1 LQELSRHLN
10 YQDKRLNVLFLF
22 RMYEIIRK
30 TAWKGHHRRNR
41 APNRRAW
48 AHRNRHPGNR
58 MTGRLVSIFGGAHID
73 RRARISGTTAPGAS
87 NPGTWFEEAGG
98 GGFNAARNLARLGL
112 EVRMVS
118 PRGGDAS
125 GETVALAAQQAGVID
140 RPFTFLDRKTPSYT
154 AILENDGNLVIA
166 LADMDLYRL
175 FSPRRLQQ
183 HATREIVSSS
193 DLIVT
198 DANLPE
204 DTIAALIRKAASE
217 EKITAGIAI
226 SPAKVVRFG
235 KCLGDIDILFMN
247 EAEAR
252 ALTGSDAAEATE
264 WPALLE
270 TTGLKGGV
278 ITRGSKPAIAF
289 RGDEI
294 VAVAPPALDQLGD
307 VTGAGDALAA
317 GFLSALLE
325 GQSLETCLRTG
336 VAAAGIT
343 VRSPL
348 AVSEKMS
355 RQTLAEAIV
364 LVPPAE
370 ILS

>member
-1 LQELSRHLN
+1 
-10 YQDKRLNVLFLF
+10 
-22 RMYEIIRK
+22 
-30 TAWKGHHRRNR
+30 
-41 APNRRAW
+41 
-48 AHRNRHPGNR
+48 
-58 MTGRLVSIFGGAHID
+58 MTVSKLSIFGGAHLD
-73 RRARISGTTAPGAS
+73 RRGRISGTTAAGAS

-112 EVRMVS
+112 EVRMIS
-118 PRGGDAS
+118 PRGGDAA
-125 GETVALAAQQAGVID
+125 GQTVADAAAAAGVID
-140 RPFTFLDRKTPSYT
+140 NPFIFLDRKTPSYT

-166 LADMDLYRL
+166 LADMDLYQL
-175 FSPRRLQQ
+175 FSPRRLLQR
-183 HATREIVSSS
+183 AMREVVSSS

-204 DTIAALIRKAASE
+204 ETLTSLIERAAQQSKPVAAIAV
-217 EKITAGIAI
+217 
-226 SPAKVVRFG
+226 SPAKVVRLSSSLSGISF
-235 KCLGDIDILFMN
+235 LFMN

-252 ALTGSDAAEATE
+252 ALTGREDATTEAAE
-264 WPALLE
+264 WPALLRAA
-270 TTGLKGGV
+270 GLTSGV
-278 ITRGSKPAIAF
+278 ITRGGLPAIAF
-289 RGDEI
+289 RQGQT
-294 VAVAPPALDQLGD
+294 VSVAPPALDALGD

-317 GFLSALLE
+317 GFLAAFLE
-325 GQSLETCLRTG
+325 GEPLDLCLRSG

-355 RQTLAEAIV
+355 REVLRDAIR

>member
-1 LQELSRHLN
+1 
-10 YQDKRLNVLFLF
+10 
-22 RMYEIIRK
+22 
-30 TAWKGHHRRNR
+30 
-41 APNRRAW
+41 
-48 AHRNRHPGNR
+48 
-58 MTGRLVSIFGGAHID
+58 MTGSKVSIFGGAHID
-73 RRARISGTTAPGAS
+73 RRGRISGATAPGAS
-87 NPGTWFEEAGG
+87 NPGSWFEEAGG

-112 EVRMVS
+112 EVSMIS
-118 PRGGDAS
+118 PRGGDAA
-125 GETVALAAQQAGVID
+125 GETVAQAAAAAGVID
-140 RPFTFLDRKTPSYT
+140 YPFIFLDRKTPSYT

-183 HATREIVSSS
+183 RAMREVVSSS

-204 DTIAALIRKAASE
+204 ETLASLIERAARESKPIAA
-217 EKITAGIAI
+217 IAI
-226 SPAKVVRFG
+226 SPAKVVRLANSLAGLSF
-235 KCLGDIDILFMN
+235 LFMN

-252 ALTGSDAAEATE
+252 ALTGRDVTEAAE
-264 WPALLE
+264 WPALLRAA
-270 TTGLKGGV
+270 GLSGGV
-278 ITRGSKPAIAF
+278 ITRGGKPAIAF
-289 RGDEI
+289 RLGE
-294 VAVAPPALDQLGD
+294 AVTVTPPALDTLGD

-317 GFLSALLE
+317 GFLAAYLGGEPLDI
-325 GQSLETCLRTG
+325 CLRSG

-355 RQTLAEAIV
+355 REMLAEAIR

>member
-1 LQELSRHLN
+1 
-10 YQDKRLNVLFLF
+10 
-22 RMYEIIRK
+22 
-30 TAWKGHHRRNR
+30 
-41 APNRRAW
+41 
-48 AHRNRHPGNR
+48 
-58 MTGRLVSIFGGAHID
+58 MTGSKVSIFGGAHID
-73 RRARISGTTAPGAS
+73 RRGRISGATVPSAS
-87 NPGTWFEEAGG
+87 NPGSWFEEAGG

-112 EVRMVS
+112 EVRMIS
-118 PRGGDAS
+118 PRGGDAA
-125 GETVALAAQQAGVID
+125 GDTVAEAAAAAGVID
-140 RPFTFLDRKTPSYT
+140 NPFVFLDRKTPSYT

-183 HATREIVSSS
+183 RAMREVVSLS
-193 DLIVT
+193 DLVVT

-204 DTIAALIRKAASE
+204 ETLASLIERAAQESKPVAA
-217 EKITAGIAI
+217 IAI
-226 SPAKVVRFG
+226 SPAKVVRLANSLAGISF
-235 KCLGDIDILFMN
+235 LFMN

-252 ALTGSDAAEATE
+252 ALTGRDVTEAAA
-264 WPALLE
+264 WPAPLQAA
-270 TTGLKGGV
+270 GLSGGV
-278 ITRGSKPAIAF
+278 ITRGGRSAIAF
-289 RGDEI
+289 RQGQTI
-294 VAVAPPALDQLGD
+294 TVAPPALDALGD

-317 GFLSALLE
+317 GFLAAFLE
-325 GQSLETCLRTG
+325 GEPLDVCLRSG

-355 RQTLAEAIV
+355 REALREAIR

>member
-1 LQELSRHLN
+1 
-10 YQDKRLNVLFLF
+10 
-22 RMYEIIRK
+22 M
-30 TAWKGHHRRNR
+30 TASK
-41 APNRRAW
+41 
-48 AHRNRHPGNR
+48 
-58 MTGRLVSIFGGAHID
+58 VSIFGGAHID
-73 RRARISGTTAPGAS
+73 RRGRISGATAPGAS
-87 NPGTWFEEAGG
+87 NPGSWFEEAGG

-112 EVRMVS
+112 EVRMIS
-118 PRGGDAS
+118 PRGGDAA
-125 GETVALAAQQAGVID
+125 GNTVSQAAADAGVID
-140 RPFTFLDRKTPSYT
+140 NPFIFLDRKTPSYT
-154 AILENDGNLVIA
+154 AVLENDGNLVIA

-183 HATREIVSSS
+183 RAMREVIASS

-204 DTIAALIRKAASE
+204 ETLASLVERAAREGKPVAA
-217 EKITAGIAI
+217 IAI
-226 SPAKVVRFG
+226 SPAKVVRLANSLAGITF
-235 KCLGDIDILFMN
+235 LFMN

-252 ALTGSDAAEATE
+252 ALIGRDVADATE
-264 WPALLE
+264 WPALFQAA
-270 TTGLKGGV
+270 GLSGGV
-278 ITRGSKPAIAF
+278 VTRGGRPAIAF
-289 RGDEI
+289 RHGQA
-294 VAVAPPALDQLGD
+294 VAIAPPALNTLGD

-317 GFLSALLE
+317 GFLSAFLE
-325 GQSLETCLRTG
+325 GEPLTTCLRSG

-355 RQTLAEAIV
+355 RAALADAIR

>member
-1 LQELSRHLN
+1 
-10 YQDKRLNVLFLF
+10 
-22 RMYEIIRK
+22 
-30 TAWKGHHRRNR
+30 
-41 APNRRAW
+41 
-48 AHRNRHPGNR
+48 
-58 MTGRLVSIFGGAHID
+58 MTGSIVSIFGGAHID
-73 RRARISGTTAPGAS
+73 RRGRISGTTAAGAS

-112 EVRMVS
+112 EVRMIS
-118 PRGGDAS
+118 PRGGDAA
-125 GETVALAAQQAGVID
+125 GETVAQAAAAAGVID
-140 RPFTFLDRKTPSYT
+140 HPFIFLDRKTPSYT

-183 HATREIVSSS
+183 RAMREVVSSS

-204 DTIAALIRKAASE
+204 ETLADLIERAARESKPVAA
-217 EKITAGIAI
+217 IAI
-226 SPAKVVRFG
+226 SPAKVVRLANNLAGLSF
-235 KCLGDIDILFMN
+235 LFMN

-252 ALTGSDAAEATE
+252 ALTGRDATE
-264 WPALLE
+264 GAKWPTLLHDA
-270 TTGLKGGV
+270 GLSGGV
-278 ITRGSKPAIAF
+278 ITRGGRPAIAF
-289 RGDEI
+289 RHGQT
-294 VAVAPPALDQLGD
+294 VSVAPPALDALGD

-317 GFLSALLE
+317 GFLAAFLE
-325 GQSLETCLRTG
+325 KEPLDLCLRSG

-355 RQTLAEAIV
+355 REMLREAIR

>member
-1 LQELSRHLN
+1 
-10 YQDKRLNVLFLF
+10 
-22 RMYEIIRK
+22 
-30 TAWKGHHRRNR
+30 
-41 APNRRAW
+41 
-48 AHRNRHPGNR
+48 
-58 MTGRLVSIFGGAHID
+58 MTGSKVSIFGGAHID
-73 RRARISGTTAPGAS
+73 RRGRICGATAPGAS
-87 NPGTWFEEAGG
+87 NPGSWFEEAGG

-112 EVRMVS
+112 EVRMIS
-118 PRGGDAS
+118 PRGGDAA
-125 GETVALAAQQAGVID
+125 GDTVAEAAAAAGVID
-140 RPFTFLDRKTPSYT
+140 NPFVFLDRKTPSYT

-183 HATREIVSSS
+183 RAMREVVSSS

-204 DTIAALIRKAASE
+204 ETLASLIERAAQQAKPIAA
-217 EKITAGIAI
+217 IAI
-226 SPAKVVRFG
+226 SPAKVVRLANSLAGLSF
-235 KCLGDIDILFMN
+235 LFMN

-252 ALTGSDAAEATE
+252 TLTGSDVTEAAE
-264 WPALLE
+264 WPALLQAA
-270 TTGLKGGV
+270 GLSGGV
-278 ITRGSKPAIAF
+278 ITRGGRPALAF
-289 RGDEI
+289 RQGQA
-294 VAVAPPALDQLGD
+294 VAVTPPALDALGD

-317 GFLSALLE
+317 GFLAAFLGGEPLDM
-325 GQSLETCLRTG
+325 CLRSG

-343 VRSPL
+343 VRSSL

-355 RQTLAEAIV
+355 RQMLGEAIR

>member
-1 LQELSRHLN
+1 
-10 YQDKRLNVLFLF
+10 
-22 RMYEIIRK
+22 
-30 TAWKGHHRRNR
+30 
-41 APNRRAW
+41 
-48 AHRNRHPGNR
+48 

-73 RRARISGTTAPGAS
+73 RRARISGATAPGSS

-112 EVRMVS
+112 EVRMIS
-118 PRGGDAS
+118 PRGGDTA
-125 GETVALAAQQAGVID
+125 GETVAVAAAEAGVID
-140 RPFTFLDRKTPSYT
+140 CPFIFLDRKTPSYT

-183 HATREIVSSS
+183 RAMREIVSAS
-193 DLIVT
+193 DLIIT
-198 DANLPE
+198 DANLPQE
-204 DTIAALIRKAASE
+204 TLTTLVARAEKEAKPVAA
-217 EKITAGIAI
+217 IAI
-226 SPAKVVRFG
+226 SPAKVVRLAASLSG
-235 KCLGDIDILFMN
+235 LSYLFMN

-252 ALTGSDAAEATE
+252 VLTGCDGTDAAE
-264 WPALLE
+264 WPALLRAA
-270 TTGLKGGV
+270 GLSGGV
-278 ITRGSKPAIAF
+278 ITRGGKPAIAF
-289 RGDEI
+289 QNEQI
-294 VAVAPPALDQLGD
+294 VAVTPPSLDALGD

-317 GFLSALLE
+317 GFLSAFLRREPLDI
-325 GQSLETCLRTG
+325 CLRSG

-355 RQTLAEAIV
+355 RDLLEEAIR

>member
-1 LQELSRHLN
+1 
-10 YQDKRLNVLFLF
+10 
-22 RMYEIIRK
+22 
-30 TAWKGHHRRNR
+30 
-41 APNRRAW
+41 
-48 AHRNRHPGNR
+48 

-73 RRARISGTTAPGAS
+73 RRARISGATAPGAS

-112 EVRMVS
+112 EVRMIG
-118 PRGGDAS
+118 PRGGDAA
-125 GETVALAAQQAGVID
+125 GETVALAAAEAGVID
-140 RPFTFLDRKTPSYT
+140 CPFIFLDRKTPSYT

-183 HATREIVSSS
+183 RAMRQIITSS

-204 DTIAALIRKAASE
+204 ETLASLIGRAVRESKPIAA
-217 EKITAGIAI
+217 IAI
-226 SPAKVVRFG
+226 SPAKVVRLAASLSGLSF
-235 KCLGDIDILFMN
+235 LFMN

-252 ALTGSDAAEATE
+252 ALTGRDGVEAAE
-264 WPALLE
+264 WPALLRAA
-270 TTGLKGGV
+270 GLSGGV
-278 ITRGSKPAIAF
+278 ITRGGKPAIAF
-289 RGDEI
+289 RGEQT
-294 VAVAPPALDQLGD
+294 VTVTPPALDALGD

-317 GFLSALLE
+317 GFLSAVLRGEPLDI
-325 GQSLETCLRTG
+325 CLRCG

-355 RQTLAEAIV
+355 LGMLEEAIR

>member
-1 LQELSRHLN
+1 
-10 YQDKRLNVLFLF
+10 
-22 RMYEIIRK
+22 
-30 TAWKGHHRRNR
+30 
-41 APNRRAW
+41 
-48 AHRNRHPGNR
+48 
-58 MTGRLVSIFGGAHID
+58 MTGSKVSIFGGAHLD
-73 RRARISGTTAPGAS
+73 RRGRISGATAPGAS
-87 NPGTWFEEAGG
+87 NPGSWFEEAGG

-112 EVRMVS
+112 EVSMIS
-118 PRGGDAS
+118 PRGGDAA
-125 GETVALAAQQAGVID
+125 GETVAQAAAAAGVID
-140 RPFTFLDRKTPSYT
+140 YPFIFLDRQTPSYT

-183 HATREIVSSS
+183 HAMREVVSSS

-204 DTIAALIRKAASE
+204 ETLASLIERAAQETKPLAA
-217 EKITAGIAI
+217 IAI
-226 SPAKVVRFG
+226 SPAKVVRLANSLAGVGF
-235 KCLGDIDILFMN
+235 LFMN

-252 ALTGSDAAEATE
+252 ALTGRDVTEASE
-264 WPALLE
+264 WPALLRAI
-270 TTGLKGGV
+270 GLSGGV
-278 ITRGSKPAIAF
+278 ITRGGKPAIAF
-289 RGDEI
+289 RLGE
-294 VAVAPPALDQLGD
+294 AVTVTPPALDTLGD

-317 GFLSALLE
+317 GFLAAYLGGEPLDI
-325 GQSLETCLRTG
+325 CLRSG

-355 RQTLAEAIV
+355 REMLREAIR